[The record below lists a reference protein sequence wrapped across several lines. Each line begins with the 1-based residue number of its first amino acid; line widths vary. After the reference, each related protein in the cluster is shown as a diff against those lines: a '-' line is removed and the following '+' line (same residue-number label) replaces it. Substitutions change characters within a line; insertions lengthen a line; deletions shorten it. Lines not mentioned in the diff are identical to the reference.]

1 MVNLPPP
8 ISRKAADDNAPE
20 PFKAAEA
27 AEAVEAPEAI
37 QGAPVPDG
45 EAEDGGGGE
54 DGREAPEDDDDAE
67 DEENAI
73 QGKKK
78 YIRNNFRHYEIT
90 QQVHQV
96 QEWLTMGKR
105 PNQIRALCA
114 EMWGLKVRAS
124 EQRIHDARKQMVL
137 DCNDMDRKDKVGQ
150 MLQQLE
156 QVLEQ
161 ALDMRQGSNAI
172 GAIRLQADLLQ
183 LLTRQN

>member
-8 ISRKAADDNAPE
+8 ISRKAADDKAPE
-20 PFKAAEA
+20 PFKAEEA
-27 AEAVEAPEAI
+27 AQAVEAVEAPEAI
-37 QGAPVPDG
+37 QPGASSAPDASVIQ
-45 EAEDGGGGE
+45 EAIDKAVQSVLLDDIVQKKSKVGNTH
-54 DGREAPEDDDDAE
+54 REIAD
-67 DEENAI
+67 
-73 QGKKK
+73 
-78 YIRNNFRHYEIT
+78 
-90 QQVHQV
+90 QVHQV
-96 QEWLTMGKR
+96 QEWLTLGKR

-114 EMWGLKVRAS
+114 ELWGLKTRAA
-124 EQRIHDARKQMVL
+124 EQRIHDARKQMVV

-156 QVLEQ
+156 EVLQQ